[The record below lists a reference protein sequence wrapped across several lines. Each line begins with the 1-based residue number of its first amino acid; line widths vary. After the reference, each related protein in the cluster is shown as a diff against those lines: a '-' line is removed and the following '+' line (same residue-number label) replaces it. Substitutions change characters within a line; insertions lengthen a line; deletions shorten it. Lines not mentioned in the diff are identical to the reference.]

1 MLNISKTLE
10 TFLVLKVSLCIF
22 ARNFEKVREKIL
34 MAASEMFLTYGFKS
48 VTMDDIA
55 EKLGI
60 SKKTIYTHFS
70 TKTKLVEATSSH
82 LLCYI
87 SKGIEEIRAKNLNP
101 VVENFEIKHF
111 VNQHLKGEKTSPHFQ
126 LKKYYP
132 KIFQN
137 LIREQFDVLQN
148 CVSKN
153 IQRGIDSG
161 DYRDQINIPFVCR
174 IHFVGMMGVKDK
186 DIFPIDEFSEQD
198 LTEEFL
204 HYHLRAICTPKGIKT
219 LEEFIGTHENN
230 K

>member
-1 MLNISKTLE
+1 M
-10 TFLVLKVSLCIF
+10 FLKFPCPRF
-22 ARNFEKVREKIL
+22 AQNFEKVREKIL

-60 SKKTIYTHFS
+60 SKKTIYAHFS
-70 TKTKLVEATSSH
+70 TKTKLVQATGSH
-82 LLCYI
+82 LLFNI
-87 SKGIEEIRAKNLNP
+87 SKGIEEIRAKHLNP
-101 VVENFEIKHF
+101 VVENFEIKSF

-137 LIREQFDVLQN
+137 LIEEQFSVLQD
-148 CVSKN
+148 CVGDN
-153 IQRGIDSG
+153 IRRGIESG
-161 DYRDQINIPFVCR
+161 DYREQINVPFVCR

-186 DIFPIDEFSEQD
+186 DIFPLEEFSEQD
-198 LTEEFL
+198 LIDEFL

-219 LEEFIGTHENN
+219 LEEFISTHE

>member
-1 MLNISKTLE
+1 
-10 TFLVLKVSLCIF
+10 
-22 ARNFEKVREKIL
+22 
-34 MAASEMFLTYGFKS
+34 MFLNYGFKS

-55 EKLGI
+55 EKIGI
-60 SKKTIYTHFS
+60 SKKTIYAHFS
-70 TKTKLVEATSSH
+70 TKTKLVQASGSH
-82 LLCYI
+82 LLQTI
-87 SKGIEEIRAKNLNP
+87 SEGIDEIKEKNLNP
-101 VVENFEIKHF
+101 VIENFEIKRF

-137 LIREQFDVLQN
+137 LIEEQFKVLQG
-148 CVSKN
+148 CVGEN
-153 IQRGIDSG
+153 IHRGIESG
-161 DYRDQINIPFVCR
+161 DYRNQINVSFVCR

-186 DIFPIDEFSEQD
+186 DIFPLEEFSEQD

-219 LEEFIGTHENN
+219 LEEFISKHE

>member
-1 MLNISKTLE
+1 
-10 TFLVLKVSLCIF
+10 
-22 ARNFEKVREKIL
+22 

-70 TKTKLVEATSSH
+70 TKTKLVQASGSH
-82 LLCYI
+82 LLHNI
-87 SKGIEEIRAKNLNP
+87 TNGIEEIRAKNLNP
-101 VVENFEIKHF
+101 VVENFEIKRF

-132 KIFQN
+132 KIFQD
-137 LIREQFDVLQN
+137 LIKDQFAVLQD
-148 CVSKN
+148 CVSEN
-153 IQRGIDSG
+153 IRRGIEGG
-161 DYRDQINIPFVCR
+161 DYREQINVPFVCR

-186 DIFPIDEFSEQD
+186 DIFPLEEFSEQD
-198 LTEEFL
+198 LAEEFL

-219 LEEFIGTHENN
+219 LEEFIDTHE